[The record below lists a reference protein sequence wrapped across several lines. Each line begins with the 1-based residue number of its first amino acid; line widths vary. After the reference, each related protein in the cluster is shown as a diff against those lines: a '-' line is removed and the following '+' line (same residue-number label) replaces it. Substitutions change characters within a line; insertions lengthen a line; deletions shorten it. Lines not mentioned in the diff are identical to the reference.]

1 MQGENKQKPNMRPTA
16 RYLFYQAKKR
26 QKEMAERKAWQS
38 HLNGIVFKHHKVN
51 LEPRADG
58 TIPVDPW
65 LARRKVLKAALIKN
79 LRPYELPVAP
89 PAWDQKH
96 IVAFDMEFTG
106 HVDDDIMEIGAVK
119 VNLDTRDV
127 HFYQQMVRPRN
138 KVTTIVRNLTGITN
152 SELRDK
158 PRLNEILPD
167 FFAFVGKNPL
177 VVGHGIGENDLVS
190 LNLALDRYRGLT
202 RLPNYFLPQY
212 IDTVHWAMQILPKET
227 PKYNL
232 HALSE
237 QFHCAPLVDHR
248 ALDDAIT
255 SLLLLRQLLAFGKL
269 DAHKMWDDS
278 ALDEMTQKLREY
290 EL

>member
-1 MQGENKQKPNMRPTA
+1 MQEENKQKPALRTTA

-26 QKEMAERKAWQS
+26 QKEATERKAWQS
-38 HLNGIVFKHHKVN
+38 HLNGVVFKHHKVN
-51 LEPRADG
+51 LEPKPDG

-65 LARRKVLKAALIKN
+65 LERRKVLKAALIKN

-96 IVAFDMEFTG
+96 MVAFDMEFTG

-119 VNLDTRDV
+119 LNLQTLDV
-127 HFYQQMVRPRN
+127 DFYQQMIKPRN
-138 KVTTIVRNLTGITN
+138 KVTTIVRNLTGIKN
-152 SELRDK
+152 SDLKDK
-158 PRLNEILPD
+158 PRLNEVLPD
-167 FFAFVGKNPL
+167 FFEFMGKKPL

-190 LNLALDRYRGLT
+190 LNLALDRYRGLS

-232 HALSE
+232 QALSE
-237 QFHCAPLVDHR
+237 QFQCAPLVTHR

-255 SLLLLRQLLAFGKL
+255 SLLLLRQLLAYGKL
-269 DAHKMWDDS
+269 EPNKMWNDR
-278 ALDEMTQKLREY
+278 LLGTMTHKLREY
-290 EL
+290 EI